1 MHDIDLDT
9 ELAALAEMSR
19 PQLRQRWSDLT
30 GTAPPRVSAA
40 LMRLAL
46 AFELQASVYGA
57 PSQRSAKRLALAAHD
72 HDARDGEPR
81 QHLVREWRGVLHTV
95 TIGHDQTITWNG
107 RQWNSLSQVARAITG
122 TRWSGPAFFGL
133 KARKD
138 IAA

>member
-9 ELAALAEMSR
+9 ELAALHAMTR

-30 GTAPPRVSAA
+30 GSPAPRVSAA
-40 LMRLAL
+40 MMRLAL
-46 AFELQASVYGA
+46 AFEFQAAVYGA
-57 PSQRSAKRLALAAHD
+57 PSQRSAKRLALAAATS
-72 HDARDGEPR
+72 DADAGGAR
-81 QHLVREWRGVLHTV
+81 QHLVREWHGVLHTV

-107 RQWNSLSQVARAITG
+107 KHWNSLSQVARAITG

-133 KARKD
+133 KTRKD